1 MKVSHPFKPF
11 SHLLVNNNNIIFYHS
26 TSSDPYTVLLSM
38 LRYPTCCSGITS
50 CCYGIIAY
58 CYGIT
63 SSAFL
68 HSPTYSDSQIESSKY
83 PSSRSTVMHVQKSKC
98 MYGRYM
104 HRCMYMHRDMCKNR
118 CMYSPSIYLNFC
130 ACIIVSIQ
138 DLFHSFIGV
147 QVDNPQQPRRS
158 CCRIESSN
166 AYLGPR

>member
-98 MYGRYM
+98 MYRRYM
-104 HRCMYMHRDMCKNR
+104 HRGMYMHET
-118 CMYSPSIYLNFC
+118 C
-130 ACIIVSIQ
+130 AKIDACTPCTYILISA
-138 DLFHSFIGV
+138 HAS
-147 QVDNPQQPRRS
+147 
-158 CCRIESSN
+158 
-166 AYLGPR
+166 